1 MTNEALVSVVVITY
15 NSAAFVTETLDSIAR
30 QTYSNI
36 ELVVSDDCS
45 RDDTV
50 EVVRQWM
57 EKNRERFAGCVIRA
71 GEENLGIPKNL
82 NAGIRKA
89 SGRYIKI
96 IAGDDLLLP
105 DCIRVNV
112 DGCAEKNSRY
122 LFTWLE
128 KFSDGEN
135 GRKFW
140 SEAPNPAF
148 FEADAAGQYAMLL
161 RKNWVY
167 GPLFFCE
174 KAFLEEM
181 GMYDERYRMLEDY
194 PMWLKMTKAGH
205 KLHFVHVPTVAYR
218 ISESSVSN
226 SAGVRVVNENYFR
239 CYRQFFY
246 DQIFPELLRRGKL
259 LKLLLHWRDFAYRWL
274 ILALGNDRGK
284 ASVRLAEYFHQRK
297 YLPGRGN

>member
-1 MTNEALVSVVVITY
+1 MTKEALVSVVVITY
-15 NSAAFVTETLDSIAR
+15 NSAGFVTETLDSIAA
-30 QTYSNI
+30 QTYPRI

-45 RDDTV
+45 RDNTV
-50 EVVRQWM
+50 EVVREWI
-57 EKNRERFAGCVIRA
+57 RENESRFENCVVRA
-71 GEENLGIPKNL
+71 GEENMGIPKTL
-82 NAGIRKA
+82 NAGIRCAGGK
-89 SGRYIKI
+89 YIKI
-96 IAGDDLLLP
+96 IAGDDLLRP
-105 DCIRVNV
+105 ECIRVNV
-112 DGCAEKNSRY
+112 DGCAEKGSRY

-128 KFSDGEN
+128 KFSDGET

-140 SEAPNPAF
+140 SEAPNSAF
-148 FEADAAGQYAMLL
+148 FAADAGEQYAMLL

-194 PMWLKMTKAGH
+194 PMWLKMTRAGH
-205 KLHFVHVPTVAYR
+205 RLHFVNVPTVSYR

-226 SAGVRVVNENYFR
+226 SAGQRVINENYFR

-246 DQIFPELLRRGKL
+246 DQIFPELIRRGKWV
-259 LKLLLHWRDFAYRWL
+259 KLLLHWRDFFYRRV

-284 ASVRLAEYFHQRK
+284 KSVRLAEYLHQRK
-297 YLPGRGN
+297 YLPGRGD